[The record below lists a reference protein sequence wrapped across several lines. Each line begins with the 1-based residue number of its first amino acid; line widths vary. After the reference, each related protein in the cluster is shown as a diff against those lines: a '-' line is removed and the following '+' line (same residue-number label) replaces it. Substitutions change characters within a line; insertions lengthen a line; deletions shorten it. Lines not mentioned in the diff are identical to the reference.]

1 MHFFTDRL
9 EISLFLQRIILGVAM
24 SKAKIIAREAEM
36 AELKRCYESDRSEF
50 VIVYGR
56 RRVGKTFLVDTFFE
70 KKYDFTYVGGHKLTK
85 AKQLRG
91 FAKALKKA
99 SGMKLQPKLASW
111 DDAFDAL
118 EEYIESL
125 PQEKRKVIFIDEMP
139 WIDTPQSE
147 FVEALETFWNGWG
160 ARRTDIM
167 LIASGSAS
175 SWMMDKLVD
184 NPGGLHARITNN
196 IYIRPFTLKETEE
209 YLRWRGIRWSHYQ
222 ILQLYMVMGG
232 IPFYLSLLD
241 PKQTLIGN
249 IDRLFFR
256 KNAELRTEFDELY
269 NAVFHKADKYLEVVG
284 LLNGNHSGMT
294 FTEIQKATTLDGD
307 RLTTALKNLE
317 RCDFIVSFQ
326 QFGNKSRGKLYRL
339 VDFYTLFYYRFVEAI
354 DSKDEQWWTHNY
366 NSHSVESWQ
375 GYAFELICFTHLAQ
389 IRQRLGISGISTSAS
404 SWRYTPAKNEEA
416 KKAQIDLVIERGDR
430 IINLCEMKFCIGPYT
445 IKKPY
450 ADELRQRNQLFKE
463 KEKTNYGLNCTFV
476 TTFGVADGVNKDIVD
491 SEVTAEDLFC

>member
-1 MHFFTDRL
+1 MNT
-9 EISLFLQRIILGVAM
+9 M
-24 SKAKIIAREAEM
+24 KIIAREAEI
-36 AELKRCYESDRSEF
+36 AELRRCYESNRSEF

-56 RRVGKTFLVDTFFE
+56 RRVGKTYLVDTFFD
-70 KKYDFTYVGGHKLTK
+70 KTYDFTYVGGHNLSK

-91 FAKALKKA
+91 FAKALKKSA
-99 SGMKLQPKLASW
+99 GMKQQPKFASW
-111 DDAFDAL
+111 EDAFDAL

-125 PQEKRKVIFIDEMP
+125 PVEKRKVIFIDEMP

-167 LIASGSAS
+167 LVASGSAS

-209 YLRWRGIRWSHYQ
+209 YLLSQGIRWSRYQ

-232 IPFYLSLLD
+232 VPFYLSLLD
-241 PKQTLIGN
+241 PNQTMIGN

-269 NAVFHKADKYLEVVG
+269 NAVFNKADKYLEIVSI
-284 LLNGNHSGMT
+284 LNGNHDGMT
-294 FTEIQKATTLDGD
+294 FKEIEKETSLDGE
-307 RLTTALKNLE
+307 RLTTVLKNLE
-317 RCDFIVSFQ
+317 RCDFIISFK
-326 QFGNKSRGKLYRL
+326 QFGNKSRGTLYRL
-339 VDFYTLFYYRFVEAI
+339 VDFYTLFYYKFVATT

-375 GYAFELICFTHLAQ
+375 GYAFELICFMHLAQ

-404 SWRYTPAKNEEA
+404 SWRYTPTKQGEGNR
-416 KKAQIDLVIERGDR
+416 AQIDLVIERGDR
-430 IINLCEMKFCIGPYT
+430 NINLCEMKFSKGPFT
-445 IKKPY
+445 IKKSY
-450 ADELRQRNQLFKE
+450 ADDVRKRIQLFKD
-463 KEKTNYGLNCTFV
+463 KEKTNYGLISTFV
-476 TTFGVADGVNKDIVD
+476 TTFGVEDGIHKDVVD
-491 SEVTAEDLFC
+491 SEITAEDLFV

>member
-1 MHFFTDRL
+1 MNMT
-9 EISLFLQRIILGVAM
+9 
-24 SKAKIIAREAEM
+24 KIIARESEM
-36 AELKRCYESDRSEF
+36 EELKRCYESNRSEF

-70 KKYDFTYVGGHKLTK
+70 KKYDFTYVGGHRLSK

-99 SGMKLQPKLASW
+99 AGMKSQPKFASW
-111 DDAFDAL
+111 EDAFDAL
-118 EEYIESL
+118 EEYIEAL

-160 ARRTDIM
+160 ARRADIL

-209 YLRWRGIRWSHYQ
+209 YLLNRGIRWSHYQ

-241 PKQTLIGN
+241 PSQTLIGN

-256 KNAELRTEFDELY
+256 KNAELKTEFDELY
-269 NAVFHKADKYLEVVG
+269 NAVFNKADKYLEIVS
-284 LLNGNHSGMT
+284 LLNGNHDGMT
-294 FTEIQKATTLDGD
+294 FTEIQKSTTLDGE

-317 RCDFIVSFQ
+317 RCDFIISFQ
-326 QFGNKSRGKLYRL
+326 QFGNKSRGTLYRL
-339 VDFYTLFYYRFVEAI
+339 VDFYTLFYYKFMDTI

-366 NSHSVESWQ
+366 NSHSVEAWQ

-389 IRQRLGISGISTSAS
+389 IRQCLGISGISTSAS
-404 SWRYTPAKNEEA
+404 SWRHTPAKNEEG

-430 IINLCEMKFCIGPYT
+430 IINLCEMKFSVGPFT
-445 IKKPY
+445 IKKSY
-450 ADELRQRNQLFKE
+450 ADDVRRRAQLFRE
-463 KEKTNYGLNCTFV
+463 KEKTSYGLNITFV
-476 TTFGVADGVNKDIVD
+476 TTFGVDEGVNKDVVD
-491 SEVTAEDLFC
+491 SEVIAEDLFN

>member
-1 MHFFTDRL
+1 
-9 EISLFLQRIILGVAM
+9 
-24 SKAKIIAREAEM
+24 M
-36 AELKRCYESDRSEF
+36 AELRRCYESDRSEF

-56 RRVGKTFLVDTFFE
+56 RRVGKTFLVDSFFD
-70 KKYDFTYVGGHKLTK
+70 KKYDFTYVGGHKLSKT
-85 AKQLRG
+85 KQLRG

-99 SGMKLQPKLASW
+99 AGMKLQPKFSSW
-111 DDAFDAL
+111 EDAFDAL

-125 PQEKRKVIFIDEMP
+125 SPEKRKVIFIDEMP

-147 FVEALETFWNGWG
+147 FIEAFESFWNGWG
-160 ARRTDIM
+160 DRRTDIM

-209 YLRWRGIRWSHYQ
+209 YLLSRGIRWSHYQ

-241 PKQTLIGN
+241 PGQTLIGN

-269 NAVFHKADKYLEVVG
+269 NAVFNKADKYLEIVSQ
-284 LLNGNHSGMT
+284 LNGHHDGMT
-294 FTEIQKATTLDGD
+294 FSEIQESTSLDGE
-307 RLTTALKNLE
+307 RLSTALKNLE
-317 RCDFIVSFQ
+317 RCDFVISFQ
-326 QFGNKSRGKLYRL
+326 QFGNRSRGTLYRL
-339 VDFYTLFYYRFVEAI
+339 VDFYTLFYYKFVGTI

-375 GYAFELICFTHLAQ
+375 GNAFELVCFTHLDR

-404 SWRYTPAKNEEA
+404 SWRYIPVKDEEG

-430 IINLCEMKFCIGPYT
+430 MINLCEMKFSLGPFT
-445 IKKPY
+445 IKKSY
-450 ADELRQRNQLFKE
+450 ADDVRRRAQLFKE
-463 KEKTNYGLNCTFV
+463 KEKTSYGLNNTFV

-491 SEVTAEDLFC
+491 AEITAEDLFR

>member
-1 MHFFTDRL
+1 MAFF
-9 EISLFLQRIILGVAM
+9 IANKFLFLIFASEINVHDVN
-24 SKAKIIAREAEM
+24 KAKIIAREAEM
-36 AELKRCYESDRSEF
+36 EELKRCYESNRSEF

-70 KKYDFTYVGGHKLTK
+70 KKYDFTYVGGHKLSK

-99 SGMKLQPKLASW
+99 AGMKLQPKLASW
-111 DDAFDAL
+111 EDAFDAL

-147 FVEALETFWNGWG
+147 FVEALEAFWNGWG

-209 YLRWRGIRWSHYQ
+209 YLLSRGIRWSHYQ

-241 PKQTLIGN
+241 PSQTLIGN

-256 KNAELRTEFDELY
+256 KNAELKTEFDELY
-269 NAVFHKADKYLEVVG
+269 NAVFNKADKYLEIVS
-284 LLNGNHSGMT
+284 LLNGNHDGMT
-294 FTEIQKATTLDGD
+294 FTEIQKAATLDGELLEVQRDAGDLLD
-307 RLTTALKNLE
+307 RAVLQHDVL
-317 RCDFIVSFQ
+317 V
-326 QFGNKSRGKLYRL
+326 FGFV
-339 VDFYTLFYYRFVEAI
+339 VDRVFLRVVLLHEPFLAAPCGHG
-354 DSKDEQWWTHNY
+354 DGLLP
-366 NSHSVESWQ
+366 Q
-375 GYAFELICFTHLAQ
+375 GRH
-389 IRQRLGISGISTSAS
+389 G
-404 SWRYTPAKNEEA
+404 
-416 KKAQIDLVIERGDR
+416 
-430 IINLCEMKFCIGPYT
+430 
-445 IKKPY
+445 
-450 ADELRQRNQLFKE
+450 RN
-463 KEKTNYGLNCTFV
+463 
-476 TTFGVADGVNKDIVD
+476 GV
-491 SEVTAEDLFC
+491 